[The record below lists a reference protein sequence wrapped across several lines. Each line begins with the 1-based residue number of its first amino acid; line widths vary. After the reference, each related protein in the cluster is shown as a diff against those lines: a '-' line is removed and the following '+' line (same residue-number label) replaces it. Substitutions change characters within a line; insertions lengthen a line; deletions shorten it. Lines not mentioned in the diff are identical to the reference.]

1 MPTQSGPKIL
11 VSTGKGSL
19 FIVNINQ
26 NTEMYKLHRQK
37 LFQDEHERVIQDMS
51 VVQFSNSVALIACS
65 LGDGF
70 LLVGLLFPDL
80 AFQVVEL
87 KKVCDI
93 KILNVFIAN
102 HALSSIDNGEQLNFD
117 VLTADGRARIQLH

>member
-26 NTEMYKLHRQK
+26 NTEMHKLHRQK
-37 LFQDEHERVIQDMS
+37 LFQDEQERVIQDMS
-51 VVQFSNSVALIACS
+51 VVQFSNSVTLIACS

-70 LLVGLLFPDL
+70 LLVALLFPDL
-80 AFQVVEL
+80 TFQVVAL

-93 KILNVFIAN
+93 KVLNVFIAN
-102 HALSSIDNGEQLNFD
+102 HTLSEIDNGEQLNFD
-117 VLTADGRARIQLH
+117 VLTADGRARI

>member
-1 MPTQSGPKIL
+1 M
-11 VSTGKGSL
+11 
-19 FIVNINQ
+19 NINQ
-26 NTEMYKLHRQK
+26 NTEMHKLHRQK
-37 LFQDEHERVIQDMS
+37 LFQDEQERVIQDMS
-51 VVQFSNSVALIACS
+51 VVQFSNSIALISCS

-80 AFQVVEL
+80 TFQVVEL

-102 HALSSIDNGEQLNFD
+102 HALSLTDNGEQLNFD
-117 VLTADGRARIQLH
+117 ILTADGRARIQLH